1 MIQTDL
7 IDGLDLDGELV
18 GYLREAPLVDVDPRA
33 EDAPRRRR
41 PARLAPQ
48 PVLVLG
54 TASKG
59 WRDSAHLDTNSK
71 LTYVYH
77 FLRPFQIWTF

>member
-54 TASKG
+54 TESRG
-59 WRDSAHLDTNSK
+59 GRT
-71 LTYVYH
+71 V
-77 FLRPFQIWTF
+77 QIWITDRYFKSEFVFPLQ

>member
-7 IDGLDLDGELV
+7 VDGLDLNGELV

-33 EDAPRRRR
+33 EDALRRRR
-41 PARLAPQ
+41 PARLSPQ

-54 TASKG
+54 TKSRAEG
-59 WRDSAHLDTNSK
+59 TMH
-71 LTYVYH
+71 
-77 FLRPFQIWTF
+77 IWILI